1 MLPAQGEEI
10 VGVLAL
16 QQYNRLTLKTGR
28 TDAVHGVGLRVAIAS
43 RPKKE
48 RSMTRQPTQ
57 SGFASGLAVG
67 VLVASLAFGVVATV
81 GAQAPQGQARGR
93 GGAPAAPC
101 GPNISGALGQNTD
114 PNSRCFELRLY
125 TVDPSRDGVDQF
137 KGGITE
143 LHKRFREGE
152 VEVFKN
158 NGVDVMAVWQ
168 DLGDPNTLIYLLS
181 YKDRSARD
189 AGWAGFNADPKWTEL
204 RTKYFVPLTT
214 KTYMMSATDY
224 SPLK

>member
-1 MLPAQGEEI
+1 MTKRFVP
-10 VGVLAL
+10 
-16 QQYNRLTLKTGR
+16 TGF
-28 TDAVHGVGLRVAIAS
+28 L
-43 RPKKE
+43 
-48 RSMTRQPTQ
+48 
-57 SGFASGLAVG
+57 SGL
-67 VLVASLAFGVVATV
+67 VLGIVIASLAYGVAVS
-81 GAQAPQGQARGR
+81 AQAPPGGGQAQGR
-93 GGAPAAPC
+93 GQRGPAAPPAPC
-101 GPNISGALGQNTD
+101 GPAIAGDLGKNTD

-125 TVDPSRDGVDQF
+125 TVDPTRDGVGQF

-152 VEVFKN
+152 VDVFKK

-181 YKDRSARD
+181 YKDRAARD